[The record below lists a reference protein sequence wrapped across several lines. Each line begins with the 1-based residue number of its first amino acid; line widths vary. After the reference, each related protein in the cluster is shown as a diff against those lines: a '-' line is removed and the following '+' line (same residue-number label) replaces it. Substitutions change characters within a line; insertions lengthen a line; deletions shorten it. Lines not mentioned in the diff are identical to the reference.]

1 MAGGWISKSDVGGP
15 QNLED
20 QVLMALRRIVRA
32 IDLHSRRLYERC
44 GLTGP
49 QLATLRA
56 AWVMGEGASA
66 GAVARRI
73 QLSQPTVSGIL
84 DRLERQGLV
93 ARVRDDSDRRNV
105 IIRVTESGEA
115 VVRGSA
121 SLLQDRFVLAFRGLQ
136 SWEQLQMLSTLQRI
150 AFMMDAEAI
159 EAAPLLVS
167 DALDGVSTDPSG
179 TASGGVLSGPGCVTQ
194 AVAMRREE
202 PSNVANG
209 RI

>member
-1 MAGGWISKSDVGGP
+1 MNQART
-15 QNLED
+15 LED

-32 IDLHSRRLYERC
+32 IDLHSRRLFDQY

-49 QLATLRA
+49 QLVTLRA
-56 AWVMGEGASA
+56 AWALEGSASA
-66 GAVARRI
+66 GAVARVV

-105 IIRVTESGEA
+105 LIRVTPAGES

-121 SLLQDRFVLAFRGLQ
+121 SLLQDRFVRAFRDLP

-150 AFMMDAEAI
+150 AFMMDAEEI
-159 EAAPLLVS
+159 DAAPLLVS
-167 DALDGVSTDPSG
+167 DSFDSVATTSPNPAPGGLSPTTDDISPTDLAHPDETSTLPK
-179 TASGGVLSGPGCVTQ
+179 
-194 AVAMRREE
+194 
-202 PSNVANG
+202 G
-209 RI
+209 RN